1 MMYLG
6 AGRVCPEKPQS
17 PLHSTF
23 EDSYYNSQRGFLS
36 VVVSI
41 GGLLVLC
48 KTLPGIVSTS

>member
-23 EDSYYNSQRGFLS
+23 EDSYYNSQRGFLF

-41 GGLLVLC
+41 GGLLVPC